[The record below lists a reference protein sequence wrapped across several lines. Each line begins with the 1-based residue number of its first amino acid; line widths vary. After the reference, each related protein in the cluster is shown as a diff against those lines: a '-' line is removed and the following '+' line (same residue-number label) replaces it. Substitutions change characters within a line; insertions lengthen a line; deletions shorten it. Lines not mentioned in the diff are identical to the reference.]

1 MSRVFD
7 AVVIGGGPGGY
18 VCAAQLAK
26 EGRSVALVER
36 SALGGTCLNRGCIP
50 TKTLLHGA
58 EVLDEV
64 KKAQN
69 WGVRFGEAEVDR
81 AAMLARKEEVVQT
94 LRQGVEQMLSSAG
107 VTVLEGEGFVPAPGR
122 VRVTLA
128 DGTTEELET
137 QDIVAAVGS
146 VPAAPPI
153 PGMDLPG
160 VVTSDQILAQLPQ
173 AESLV
178 IIGGGVIGMEFASLY
193 TSLGTKVTVLEG
205 MARILPPLDR
215 EIGQSLAMLM
225 KKRGAEIV
233 TGAMVES
240 ITQGEGQLCCAYT
253 AKGKAAVASG
263 DVVLVA
269 VGRRSLAPSVFAP
282 EIPLTYEKGRVAVD
296 GHMES
301 SVPHIYVIGDAA
313 AGYPQLAHAASEQ
326 GLAAAAAIAGK
337 EFATDLH
344 LVPSCVYTQPEI
356 ASVGLTEAE
365 AKEQGLTVHVGK
377 YPTSANGKSLLT
389 GQERGFIK
397 LVADENNVLLGA
409 QLMCARATDMVG
421 ELALAVAQ
429 KLTVDQVAALIRPHP
444 TFEEAIGEAA
454 RLCASKKK

>member
-1 MSRVFD
+1 MSRAFD
-7 AVVIGGGPGGY
+7 VVVIGGGPGGY

-26 EGRSVALVER
+26 EGRSVALIER
-36 SALGGTCLNRGCIP
+36 GDLGGTCLNRGCIP
-50 TKTLLHGA
+50 TKTLLHAA
-58 EVLDEV
+58 EVLDEA
-64 KKAQN
+64 KKAQS
-69 WGVRFGEAEVDR
+69 WGVHFSQAEIDP
-81 AAMLARKEEVVQT
+81 AAMLSRKEEVVQT

-107 VTVLEGEGFVPAPGR
+107 VTVLRGDGFVTAPGQ
-122 VRVTLA
+122 VRVT
-128 DGTTEELET
+128 GPEGETEQL
-137 QDIVAAVGS
+137 QAGDIVVAAGS

-160 VVTSDQILAQLPQ
+160 VVTSDQILSQLPQ
-173 AESLV
+173 AQSLV

-193 TSLGTKVTVLEG
+193 ASLGTKVTVLEG

-233 TGAMVES
+233 TNAMVERIVQDGS
-240 ITQGEGQLCCAYT
+240 QLCCAYSV
-253 AKGKAAVASG
+253 KGKACTATG
-263 DVVLVA
+263 DAVLVA
-269 VGRRSLAPSVFAP
+269 VGRRSLAQSVLAP
-282 EIPLTYEKGRVAVD
+282 ELSVTYEKGRVVVD
-296 GHMES
+296 SHMES
-301 SVPHIYVIGDAA
+301 DVPHIYVIGDAA
-313 AGYPQLAHAASEQ
+313 AGYPQLAHAASAQ

-337 EFATDLH
+337 AFDTDLA

-365 AKEQGLTVHVGK
+365 AKERGLTVHTGK

-421 ELALAVAQ
+421 ELALAAAQ
-429 KLTVDQVAALIRPHP
+429 KMTVDQVAAMIRPHP

-454 RLCASKKK
+454 MICAAKK